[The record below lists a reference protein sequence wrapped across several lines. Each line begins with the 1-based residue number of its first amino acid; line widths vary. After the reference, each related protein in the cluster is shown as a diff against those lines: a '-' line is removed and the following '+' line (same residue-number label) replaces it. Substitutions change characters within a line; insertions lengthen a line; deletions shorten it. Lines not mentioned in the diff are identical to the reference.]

1 MVAYDLLYVEFLY
14 HFNTTRDYFE
24 CHEVMEELW
33 MEEGRNPLHQ
43 GLLQVAVGLYHHR
56 NGNIGGARKLMDQAI
71 EKLEY
76 YPRDS
81 MGINLG
87 KLVQDARL
95 YLEKLERYEEE
106 PFEFYDLNIDI
117 VHSDLV
123 GMVEEMK
130 QFPPLKHE
138 REDEG

>member
-1 MVAYDLLYVEFLY
+1 MIAYDQLYVEYLY
-14 HFNTTRDYFE
+14 YFNVERDYFE

-56 NGNIGGARKLMDQAI
+56 NGNVGGAIKLFEQGI

-76 YPRDS
+76 YPRMS

-87 KLVQDARL
+87 KLVNDAKQ
-95 YLEKLERYEEE
+95 YVAKLERIEEE

-117 VHSDLV
+117 VHSELEA
-123 GMVEEMK
+123 MVEELK
-130 QFPPLKHE
+130 EFPPIKHE
-138 REDEG
+138 PE